1 MLWIRW
7 ERAGMIRNLKEK
19 LRKKFKFNITSKK
32 KKILVADMLLITSFF
47 IIFGTTFLLNKY
59 IAMYL
64 LSTVLIIL
72 SYFIAREVK

>member
-1 MLWIRW
+1 
-7 ERAGMIRNLKEK
+7 MIRNLKEK